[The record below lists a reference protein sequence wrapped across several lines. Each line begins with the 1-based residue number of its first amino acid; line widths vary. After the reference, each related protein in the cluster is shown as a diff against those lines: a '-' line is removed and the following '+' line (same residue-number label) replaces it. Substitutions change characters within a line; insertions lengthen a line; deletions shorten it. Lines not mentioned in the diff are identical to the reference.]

1 VNTTRNIAIVLGLA
15 LVVWLVPGGGES
27 ASFIGQVMYAVFTVA
42 IVAIGAR
49 LYRQFRPELFS
60 LGDRWRGVLY
70 GSVAVLLL
78 TLAASRR
85 LFDQGG
91 AGALV
96 WFALMGGASYALYA
110 TWRAYRAYA

>member
-1 VNTTRNIAIVLGLA
+1 VQNARNIAIVVGLA
-15 LVVWLVPGGGES
+15 LAVWLVPGGGES
-27 ASFIGQVMYAVFTVA
+27 ASFIAQVLYAVFTVA

-60 LGDRWRGVLY
+60 LGDRWRGTLY
-70 GSVAVLLL
+70 GAVAVILV